1 MPLLPLAIPPG
12 AYRNGTEYQAS
23 GRWGDCSLV
32 RWREGT
38 MGPVGGWQLRV
49 DVTTTPPRA
58 ALAWSDLSNDA
69 RFACG
74 TATALFSVSASGTV
88 TDITPAGLTPGDV
101 DADVNTGFGGGFFG
115 VDYYG
120 TERPDT
126 GNYGEATTWAL
137 DNWGQNLLA
146 CSVADGVIYEW
157 DLNVANNG
165 VAVTNAPTSNLSM
178 MVTEERFVFAL
189 GAGGNPRKVQWCD
202 REVNTTWTP
211 AATNEAG
218 DLELQTAGQIMCG
231 VRTRGQ
237 ALILTDIDAH
247 TATYQGPPFVYGF
260 QRVGTSCGSI
270 SRKAAAA
277 VDTGVFWMG
286 PRGFFVFSG
295 GTVTELPCEVS
306 DYVFNGINSAQQSK
320 IYAVANSQFNE
331 IWWFYPDSGSTENS
345 RYVSYNYKENHWA
358 TGVLSRTAGVD
369 RGVFRRPIWFDASGD
384 AYDHEFGLAHGT
396 DAVFATT
403 GPVSLGTGDQVYSV
417 TSMIPDENTQGDVT
431 ATFYGKYYP
440 NASETTFGPYTMAA
454 PTSVLMT
461 ARQVRM
467 RVDAAVNADWR
478 VGVMR
483 LEARSRGG
491 R

>member
-1 MPLLPLAIPPG
+1 
-12 AYRNGTEYQAS
+12 
-23 GRWGDCSLV
+23 
-32 RWREGT
+32 
-38 MGPVGGWQLRV
+38 
-49 DVTTTPPRA
+49 
-58 ALAWSDLSNDA
+58 
-69 RFACG
+69 
-74 TATALFSVSASGTV
+74 
-88 TDITPAGLTPGDV
+88 
-101 DADVNTGFGGGFFG
+101 
-115 VDYYG
+115 
-120 TERPDT
+120 
-126 GNYGEATTWAL
+126 
-137 DNWGQNLLA
+137 
-146 CSVADGVIYEW
+146 
-157 DLNVANNG
+157 
-165 VAVTNAPTSNLSM
+165 M

-295 GTVTELPCEVS
+295 GAVTELPCEVL
-306 DYVFNGINSAQQSK
+306 DYVFGSINSAQQSK

-331 IWWFYPDSGSTENS
+331 VWWFYPDSASTENS

-417 TSMIPDENTQGDVT
+417 TNMIPDENTQGDVT

-483 LEARSRGG
+483 LETRARGG